1 MSSNEIETNDV
12 MIYWWPAGLK
22 KTSGNW
28 GYRVFGNWG
37 YRETSYDYYYR
48 CYFIVVTII
57 IFIFFII
64 IIVVVVVAIFV
75 VIVIFQTISLMIP
88 IRVSR
93 YARIEWRNNLN
104 QLEIGGSSRLYR
116 VQVF

>member
-1 MSSNEIETNDV
+1 METE
-12 MIYWWPAGLK
+12 
-22 KTSGNW
+22 
-28 GYRVFGNWG
+28 

-88 IRVSR
+88 IRVSICQNWMKEQLKPTR
-93 YARIEWRNNLN
+93 YARIEWSNNLN
-104 QLEIGGSSRLYR
+104 QLEIGGSSRIYR

>member
-12 MIYWWPAGLK
+12 MIYWWSTGLK
-22 KTSGNW
+22 KTCGNW
-28 GYRVFGNWG
+28 GC
-37 YRETSYDYYYR
+37 RETSYDYYYR

-88 IRVSR
+88 IRISR

>member
-22 KTSGNW
+22 KTCGNGIS
-28 GYRVFGNWG
+28 GYRK
-37 YRETSYDYYYR
+37 TSYDYYYC

-64 IIVVVVVAIFV
+64 IVVVVVAIFV
-75 VIVIFQTISLMIP
+75 IIVIFQTISLMIP
-88 IRVSR
+88 IRISR
-93 YARIEWRNNLN
+93 YARIQWRNNLN